1 VLGLVF
7 RGLGRPGGPNGEP
20 VPDLAESWTSPAP
33 VDVSGTRLYRL
44 TVTLRAGVR
53 FHNGAPLTPEDV
65 RFTFQLLR
73 ELNTPWQGRAQ
84 RIRDIT
90 LQGQQVTFLME
101 SPDALSPLW
110 SLGIVPQLAY
120 ESDPAGFGL
129 RPVGCGP
136 YQVKRIGPEKLEL
149 HAFRGFFRGAPRLER
164 LTVVRVPD
172 LDRLGERVEQ
182 QELPVAVLPYDE
194 AWYERL
200 RDLGQWQVTPV
211 PANTP
216 TLLHVQTPGLLER
229 DPTRPDIHWN
239 AHLWYLQE

>member
-1 VLGLVF
+1 M
-7 RGLGRPGGPNGEP
+7 
-20 VPDLAESWTSPAP
+20 
-33 VDVSGTRLYRL
+33 
-44 TVTLRAGVR
+44 TLRAGVR

-164 LTVVRVPD
+164 LTVVMVPD

-211 PANTP
+211 PANAP

-239 AHLWYLQE
+239 AHLWYIQE